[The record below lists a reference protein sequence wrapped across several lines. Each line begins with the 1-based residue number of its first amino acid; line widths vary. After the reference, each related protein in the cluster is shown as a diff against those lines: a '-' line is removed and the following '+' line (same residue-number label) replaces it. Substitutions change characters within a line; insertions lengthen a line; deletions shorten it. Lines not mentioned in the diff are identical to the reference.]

1 MPLSAA
7 QQEICDAPQ
16 RFRVAICGR
25 RFGKTTLA
33 IREMC
38 RWARYPKKRIWY
50 VAPSYRQ
57 ARQTVWAKLKET
69 LLGLNWVAKINESD
83 LLIILKN
90 GTEIAL
96 RSADNPDSLRGV
108 GLNFLVLDEFADMQP
123 EIFFDVLRPT
133 LSDTGGACLFIGTPK
148 GIGNWAK
155 DIYDMS
161 LKDKKNWRSFQ
172 FTTIDGGNVPEEEIL
187 AARSDLDPRT
197 FRAEYEASFE
207 AYTGVI
213 YYSLSDKNIADV
225 PPIED
230 KDVVE
235 VGMDFN
241 RDPMSAVV
249 AVRRGDYLEVQ
260 ESIEIPGSNTY
271 EMAEELRR
279 RYPRNKINV
288 YPDASGVRKTTSSEA
303 SDHAILRNAGFTVL
317 VNRTNPAVVDRI
329 TSVNSRLTSANG
341 NHYILLNK
349 ANNRTKGLINC
360 LSRQTYLEGTRIP
373 DKNSGLDHLPDAL
386 GYLVSYI
393 WPVRTI
399 TQADPYAPKV
409 YGRY

>member
-7 QQEICDAPQ
+7 QQEICDSAK
-16 RFRVAICGR
+16 RFRCVIAGR

-57 ARQTVWAKLKET
+57 AKQTVWAKLKET
-69 LLGLNWVAKINESD
+69 LLGLNWVAKINESE
-83 LLIILKN
+83 LTIILKN
-90 GTEIAL
+90 GTEVAL

-108 GLNFLVLDEFADMQP
+108 GLNFIVLDEFADMQP
-123 EIFFDVLRPT
+123 EVWTEVLRPT
-133 LSDTGGACLFIGTPK
+133 LSDTGGGALFIGTPK

-155 DIYDMS
+155 DVYDMA
-161 LKDKKNWRSFQ
+161 LKDKKSWASFQ
-172 FTTIDGGNVPEEEIL
+172 YTTIQGGNVPEEEIL

-197 FRAEYEASFE
+197 FRQEYEASFE

-213 YYSLSDKNIADV
+213 YYALSDKNIVEVAPPSDSDV
-225 PPIED
+225 L
-230 KDVVE
+230 E

-241 RDPMSAVV
+241 RDPMSATI
-249 AVRRGDYLEVQ
+249 AVRRGDFLEIY
-260 ESIEIPGSNTY
+260 ESIEIPGSSTQ

-288 YPDASGVRKTTSSEA
+288 YPDASGSRKSTSSEA
-303 SDHAILRNAGFTVL
+303 SDHAILRNAGFQVL
-317 VNRTNPAVVDRI
+317 VNRINPQVVDRI
-329 TSVNSRLTSANG
+329 AAVNSRLTSANG
-341 NHYILLNK
+341 IHYIKVNK
-349 ANNRTKGLINC
+349 ANNKCKGLINC
-360 LSRQTYLEGTRIP
+360 LTRQTYKEGTRIP
-373 DKNSGLDHLPDAL
+373 DKESGLDHLPDAL
-386 GYLVSYI
+386 GYCVSYL

-399 TQADPYAPKV
+399 TQQDPYAPKV

>member
-1 MPLSAA
+1 
-7 QQEICDAPQ
+7 
-16 RFRVAICGR
+16 
-25 RFGKTTLA
+25 
-33 IREMC
+33 
-38 RWARYPKKRIWY
+38 
-50 VAPSYRQ
+50 
-57 ARQTVWAKLKET
+57 
-69 LLGLNWVAKINESD
+69 
-83 LLIILKN
+83 
-90 GTEIAL
+90 
-96 RSADNPDSLRGV
+96 
-108 GLNFLVLDEFADMQP
+108 
-123 EIFFDVLRPT
+123 
-133 LSDTGGACLFIGTPK
+133 
-148 GIGNWAK
+148 
-155 DIYDMS
+155 
-161 LKDKKNWRSFQ
+161 
-172 FTTIDGGNVPEEEIL
+172 
-187 AARSDLDPRT
+187 
-197 FRAEYEASFE
+197 
-207 AYTGVI
+207 
-213 YYSLSDKNIADV
+213 
-225 PPIED
+225 
-230 KDVVE
+230 
-235 VGMDFN
+235 
-241 RDPMSAVV
+241 V
-249 AVRRGDYLEVQ
+249 AVRRGDYLEIQ

-329 TSVNSRLTSANG
+329 SAVNSRLTSANG